1 MNLDT
6 KIPPP
11 VVTIIILSLIYFFS
25 LKEYNLNV
33 ELISIILLTSGILF
47 ILSAVIQFIK
57 RKTTVN
63 PTKPHKTTSLVIS
76 GTFKITRNPMYLG
89 MLLIIMS
96 YAFYKLSIISLFLIP
111 LFIFYINK
119 FQIEPEEHE
128 MRKKFG
134 KEYEDYCKKVD
145 RWI

>member
-1 MNLDT
+1 
-6 KIPPP
+6 
-11 VVTIIILSLIYFFS
+11 
-25 LKEYNLNV
+25 
-33 ELISIILLTSGILF
+33 
-47 ILSAVIQFIK
+47 
-57 RKTTVN
+57 
-63 PTKPHKTTSLVIS
+63 
-76 GTFKITRNPMYLG
+76 MYLG

-145 RWI
+145 RWIYPKFEYDIRNEVHHLENRSLK